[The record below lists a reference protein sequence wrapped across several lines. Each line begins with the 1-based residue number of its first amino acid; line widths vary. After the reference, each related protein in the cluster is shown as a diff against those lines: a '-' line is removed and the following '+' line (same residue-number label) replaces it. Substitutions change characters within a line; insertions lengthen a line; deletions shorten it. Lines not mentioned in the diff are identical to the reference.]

1 MQIEGVDAQHDE
13 ESQGAGIEREIVAK
27 GRLAEQQN
35 GEHEGGAHQ
44 GGRQTREEGVA
55 PEGDGDDE
63 IADPSPTEGKHVL
76 EGKKLEHQND
86 DADMEARQR
95 QHVADSCMGVG
106 GARFFWYVGFSSD
119 GHGFDDVDGF
129 LVESVVFVDV
139 VEMILILFGKKD
151 EALATLA
158 GLGGPVS
165 VGRVGSGAD
174 AVVEQ
179 VTSVEIKFTPPI
191 FGFFK
196 MFDVGKNGVAQL
208 QRGEGA
214 GVVLRFFP
222 VFSYI

>member
-13 ESQGAGIEREIVAK
+13 ESQGAGIEREVVAE

-86 DADMEARQR
+86 DADMEARKG

-106 GARFFWYVGFSSD
+106 CARFFGYVGFSSD
-119 GHGFDDVDGF
+119 GHGFDDGTRF
-129 LVESVVFVDV
+129 S
-139 VEMILILFGKKD
+139 I
-151 EALATLA
+151 
-158 GLGGPVS
+158 
-165 VGRVGSGAD
+165 D
-174 AVVEQ
+174 AVVI
-179 VTSVEIKFTPPI
+179 V
-191 FGFFK
+191 
-196 MFDVGKNGVAQL
+196 DGVQCPL
-208 QRGEGA
+208 HISERGEEILMSMTRLDKPPSLWCVCCGTDTIVEEIIVVGLE
-214 GVVLRFFP
+214 GVVGTCMGGIEVSGRGEDGVTNRRQMFP
-222 VFSYI
+222 LERANI

>member
-13 ESQGAGIEREIVAK
+13 ESQGAGIEREVVAE

-35 GEHEGGAHQ
+35 GAHEGGAHQ

-86 DADMEARQR
+86 DADMEARKG

-119 GHGFDDVDGF
+119 GHGFDDGTRF
-129 LVESVVFVDV
+129 S
-139 VEMILILFGKKD
+139 I
-151 EALATLA
+151 
-158 GLGGPVS
+158 
-165 VGRVGSGAD
+165 D
-174 AVVEQ
+174 AVVI
-179 VTSVEIKFTPPI
+179 V
-191 FGFFK
+191 
-196 MFDVGKNGVAQL
+196 DGVQCPL
-208 QRGEGA
+208 HISERGEEILMSMTRLDNPPSLWCVCCGTDA
-214 GVVLRFFP
+214 IVEEIIVVGLEGVVGTSMGGIEVSGRGEDGVTNRRQMFP
-222 VFSYI
+222 LERTNI

>member
-13 ESQGAGIEREIVAK
+13 ESQGAGIEREVVAE

-86 DADMEARQR
+86 DADMEARKG
-95 QHVADSCMGVG
+95 QHVTDSCMGVG

-119 GHGFDDVDGF
+119 GHGFDDGTRF
-129 LVESVVFVDV
+129 S
-139 VEMILILFGKKD
+139 I
-151 EALATLA
+151 
-158 GLGGPVS
+158 
-165 VGRVGSGAD
+165 D
-174 AVVEQ
+174 AVVI
-179 VTSVEIKFTPPI
+179 V
-191 FGFFK
+191 
-196 MFDVGKNGVAQL
+196 DGVQCPL
-208 QRGEGA
+208 HISERGEEILMSMTRLDKPPSLWCVCCGTDA
-214 GVVLRFFP
+214 IVEEIIVVGLEGVVGTSMGGIEVSGRGEDGVTNRRQMFP
-222 VFSYI
+222 LERANI

>member
-13 ESQGAGIEREIVAK
+13 ESQGAGIEREVVAE

-35 GEHEGGAHQ
+35 GAHEGGAHQ

-86 DADMEARQR
+86 DADMEARKG

-119 GHGFDDVDGF
+119 GHGFDDGTRF
-129 LVESVVFVDV
+129 S
-139 VEMILILFGKKD
+139 I
-151 EALATLA
+151 
-158 GLGGPVS
+158 
-165 VGRVGSGAD
+165 D
-174 AVVEQ
+174 AVVI
-179 VTSVEIKFTPPI
+179 V
-191 FGFFK
+191 
-196 MFDVGKNGVAQL
+196 DGVQCPL
-208 QRGEGA
+208 HISERGEEILMSMTRLDKPPSLWCVCCGTDA
-214 GVVLRFFP
+214 IVEEIIVVGLEGVVGTSMGGIEVSGRGEDGVTNRRQMFP
-222 VFSYI
+222 LERANI

>member
-13 ESQGAGIEREIVAK
+13 ESQGAGIEREVVAE

-76 EGKKLEHQND
+76 EGEKLEHQND
-86 DADMEARQR
+86 DADVEARQG

-119 GHGFDDVDGF
+119 GHGFDDGTRF
-129 LVESVVFVDV
+129 S
-139 VEMILILFGKKD
+139 I
-151 EALATLA
+151 
-158 GLGGPVS
+158 
-165 VGRVGSGAD
+165 D
-174 AVVEQ
+174 AVVI
-179 VTSVEIKFTPPI
+179 V
-191 FGFFK
+191 
-196 MFDVGKNGVAQL
+196 DGVQCPL
-208 QRGEGA
+208 
-214 GVVLRFFP
+214 
-222 VFSYI
+222 

>member
-13 ESQGAGIEREIVAK
+13 ESQGAGIEREVVAE

-35 GEHEGGAHQ
+35 GAHEGGAHQ

-86 DADMEARQR
+86 DADMEARKG

-119 GHGFDDVDGF
+119 GHGFDDGTRF
-129 LVESVVFVDV
+129 S
-139 VEMILILFGKKD
+139 I
-151 EALATLA
+151 
-158 GLGGPVS
+158 
-165 VGRVGSGAD
+165 D
-174 AVVEQ
+174 AVVI
-179 VTSVEIKFTPPI
+179 V
-191 FGFFK
+191 
-196 MFDVGKNGVAQL
+196 DGVQCPL
-208 QRGEGA
+208 HISERGEEILMSMTRLDKPPSLWCVCCGTDA
-214 GVVLRFFP
+214 IVEEIIVVGLEGVVGTSLGGIEVSGRGEDGVTNRRQMFP
-222 VFSYI
+222 LERANI

>member
-13 ESQGAGIEREIVAK
+13 ESQGAGIEREVVAG

-35 GEHEGGAHQ
+35 GAHEGGAHQ

-86 DADMEARQR
+86 DADMEARKG

-119 GHGFDDVDGF
+119 GHGFDDGTRF
-129 LVESVVFVDV
+129 S
-139 VEMILILFGKKD
+139 I
-151 EALATLA
+151 
-158 GLGGPVS
+158 
-165 VGRVGSGAD
+165 D
-174 AVVEQ
+174 AVVI
-179 VTSVEIKFTPPI
+179 V
-191 FGFFK
+191 
-196 MFDVGKNGVAQL
+196 DGVQCPL
-208 QRGEGA
+208 HISERGEEILMSMTRLDKPPSLWCVCCGTDA
-214 GVVLRFFP
+214 IVEEIIVVGLEGVVGTSMGGIEVSGRGEDGVTNRRQMFP
-222 VFSYI
+222 LERANI